1 MAEPSCLI
9 RKNRPGLAYIHSPAT
24 PEGFGASPVVFLGGF
39 MSDMHGT
46 KATYL
51 EAQCRMRGQ
60 EYLRFDY
67 SGHGLSEGKFEDGTI
82 GLWKDDALA
91 VFDHVIKRSAVLVG
105 SSMGGWIALHLA
117 LLRPE
122 QVRAVV
128 GIAAAPDFTQGMYEE
143 YLTEAQKREIAEKG
157 FTEMPSNYD
166 APYIITR
173 ALIEDGKKQLLL
185 DRDHDL
191 ALPIRLLQGK
201 KDDQVSWQTALTIK
215 EKFKAADVEITFID
229 DGDHSLSRPEDLA
242 ILDRQ
247 VQALSA

>member
-1 MAEPSCLI
+1 MTEPSYLM

-24 PEGFGASPVVFLGGF
+24 PDGANAPLVMFLGGF

-46 KATYL
+46 KATFL
-51 EAQCRMRGQ
+51 ETQCRARGQ
-60 EYLRFDY
+60 EFLRFDY
-67 SGHGLSEGKFEDGTI
+67 SGHGLSDGKFVDGTI

-91 VFDHVIKRSAVLVG
+91 VFDHVIKNPAVLVG

-117 LLRPE
+117 LSRPE
-122 QVRAVV
+122 RVKAIV

-143 YLTEAQKREIAEKG
+143 YLTDAQKREITERG
-157 FTEMPSNYD
+157 FTEMPSDYG

-173 ALIEDGKKQLLL
+173 ALIEDGERQLLL

-201 KDDQVSWQTALTIK
+201 EDVQVPWQTALIIK
-215 EKFKAADVEITFID
+215 ERFKAADVEITLIE

-242 ILDRQ
+242 LIDQQ